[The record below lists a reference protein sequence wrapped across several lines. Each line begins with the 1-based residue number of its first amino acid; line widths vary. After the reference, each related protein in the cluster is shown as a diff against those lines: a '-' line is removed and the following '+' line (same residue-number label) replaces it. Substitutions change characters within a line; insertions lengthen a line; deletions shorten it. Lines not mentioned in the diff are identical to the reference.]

1 MSAFSLAG
9 CNSNSHEECPG
20 YPRNPKHKAVANY
33 QHPAMDKDQSKL
45 INV

>member
-9 CNSNSHEECPG
+9 CNNNFHEECPG

-33 QHPAMDKDQSKL
+33 SRPAIGKDQNKL